1 VSCILS
7 AQVRLA
13 FLECIGNWMLTLR
26 ERRDHEPRLLP
37 YVLSGICDESPAV
50 VQAALQLLDQLG
62 QQYEQEHEAELA
74 DMLRFADR
82 LECGA
87 EAQLMQAGGL
97 RYAGSWDA
105 LQQQARGTVAGAA
118 VRALGSAA
126 QKDQAPSTPTA
137 ASVGAQQEAVQG
149 FTLPGPFQQRA
160 RLGSRLLV
168 RGNLS
173 SLLPA
178 LCRELSSWQS
188 CPRAMSAR
196 LLLVSLLLVESAAE
210 QHLQVG
216 AHVCCSAWLSRH
228 TLELRRM
235 WAARGAG
242 RQANHLAQCHRIR
255 HPMSPKPT
263 AV

>member
-1 VSCILS
+1 MLS

-13 FLECIGNWMLTLR
+13 FLDCIGNWMLTLR
-26 ERRDHEPRLLP
+26 ERRDHEARLLP
-37 YVLSGICDESPAV
+37 YILSGICDESPAV
-50 VQAALQLLDQLG
+50 VQAALQFLDKLG

-82 LECGA
+82 LEWGA

-97 RYAGSWDA
+97 RYAASWDA
-105 LQQQARGTVAGAA
+105 LQQQERLSVEGAGAS
-118 VRALGSAA
+118 ALGFAA
-126 QKDQAPSTPTA
+126 QRQEAGQVSLTQAAAAAGQDQAPRTPTA
-137 ASVGAQQEAVQG
+137 ASVGAGQG
-149 FTLPGPFQQRA
+149 AAHSFTLPGPFQQRA

-168 RGNLS
+168 RGNFS

-216 AHVCCSAWLSRH
+216 LLQHVAAVMLASKWTAPSRS
-228 TLELRRM
+228 T
-235 WAARGAG
+235 
-242 RQANHLAQCHRIR
+242 
-255 HPMSPKPT
+255 HPSCRP
-263 AV
+263 

>member
-1 VSCILS
+1 MLS

-13 FLECIGNWMLTLR
+13 FLDCIGNWMLTLR
-26 ERRDHEPRLLP
+26 ERRDHEARLLP
-37 YVLSGICDESPAV
+37 YVLSGICDESHAV
-50 VQAALQLLDQLG
+50 VQAALQLLDKLG

-74 DMLRFADR
+74 DMLRFAGR

-105 LQQQARGTVAGAA
+105 LQQQERLSMEGGGAS
-118 VRALGSAA
+118 ALGFAA
-126 QKDQAPSTPTA
+126 QRQEAGQVPLTQAAASAGQEQAPSTPTA
-137 ASVGAQQEAVQG
+137 ASVAARQGAAHG

-168 RGNLS
+168 RGNFS

-178 LCRELSSWQS
+178 LCRELLSWQS

-210 QHLQVG
+210 QHLQVR
-216 AHVCCSAWLSRH
+216 L
-228 TLELRRM
+228 LRRV
-235 WAARGAG
+235 AAVMLTSKWTALSCST
-242 RQANHLAQCHRIR
+242 HLSCR
-255 HPMSPKPT
+255 P
-263 AV
+263 